1 MGKHVGADPDQ
12 NRQIETGGYVALES
26 GATLFGD
33 MTWLAGVAAP
43 TVAGVGNA
51 PPYAIAVDPTVLP
64 ANAVL
69 AQTGMR
75 DTDGGWPILYGAN
88 PLAAGS
94 LSTAI
99 DEDRFADAER
109 AHGSERVAWFV
120 TGNSIPQI
128 DVPVS
133 VSVDAGEPLAIVID
147 TDDRDN
153 DPDLVLSLVTTVG
166 AHNSPVLTDDGD
178 GDGSIAWTP
187 GTGDLGTYQ
196 FEVSADDG
204 RGGVAT
210 RSIEIVVD
218 AAP

>member
-1 MGKHVGADPDQ
+1 
-12 NRQIETGGYVALES
+12 
-26 GATLFGD
+26 
-33 MTWLAGVAAP
+33 
-43 TVAGVGNA
+43 
-51 PPYAIAVDPTVLP
+51 
-64 ANAVL
+64 
-69 AQTGMR
+69 
-75 DTDGGWPILYGAN
+75 
-88 PLAAGS
+88 
-94 LSTAI
+94 
-99 DEDRFADAER
+99 
-109 AHGSERVAWFV
+109 
-120 TGNSIPQI
+120 
-128 DVPVS
+128 VPVS